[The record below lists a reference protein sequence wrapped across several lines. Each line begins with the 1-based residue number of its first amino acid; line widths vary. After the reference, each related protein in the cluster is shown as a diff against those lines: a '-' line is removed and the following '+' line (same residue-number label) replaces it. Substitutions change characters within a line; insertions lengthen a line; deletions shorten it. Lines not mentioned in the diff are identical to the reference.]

1 MSLSDQKRFLRK
13 FDEELRKS
21 SKAYRKAK
29 ADQQHHSFTVSKTA
43 IIRGIT
49 DTIRR
54 GLAGNKNA
62 EKIISKILSD
72 LYKDIEGAI
81 DSIAQNVANKIEDDS
96 VVVGKVVAYDKGN
109 RFVAWFAATRQE
121 SGKFRSVYRQ
131 VYRSYDKILD
141 NLAKRI
147 SEVSKEVAGVSFGEQ
162 AKNYFNLEHGK
173 FKGVAE
179 SFAKDAMVEA
189 LLETTSIGEADVL
202 EWLRRSGI
210 DIRIIRNTKTDLM
223 EVFIGSKFANL
234 EEGDLSKD
242 RLKQLKEIAAD
253 ARAVVESTGAEILGL
268 PGSPSFIDIKR
279 KKLLKKVAKE
289 FESIKNVQVKI
300 GEKLDVK
307 GQKTS
312 VESKS
317 KQRKTKKAAAGFTKG
332 KGGTAPTR
340 RVKKGVASSPLQ
352 LIAIINS
359 KLPKTVAENM
369 QYPRLQYRTGRFASS
384 VRVTDVNITAQGF
397 PSIGYTYQKFPY
409 QTFEPGYAQGS
420 VERDPRRLI
429 DISIRQ
435 IAAELALGRFYT
447 RRV

>member
-62 EKIISKILSD
+62 EKIISKILLD

-81 DSIAQNVANKIEDDS
+81 DSIAKNVANKIEGDS
-96 VVVGKVVAYDKGN
+96 VVTGEVVAYDKGN
-109 RFVAWFAATRQE
+109 RFVAWFAASQQE
-121 SGKFRSVYRQ
+121 PGKFRSVYKQ

-141 NLAKRI
+141 NLAKRV

-210 DIRIIRNTKTDLM
+210 DIRIIRNTKTDRM

-268 PGSPSFIDIKR
+268 PGSPSFVDIKR

-307 GQKTS
+307 GQKTP

-332 KGGTAPTR
+332 KGGMASPR

-369 QYPRLQYRTGRFASS
+369 QYPRLQYQTGRFASS
-384 VRVTDVNITAQGF
+384 VRVTDVNTTAQGF

-429 DISIRQ
+429 DTSIRQ